1 MKNNSKTFALFGNP
15 VEHSLSPLMHNAV
28 FEKMNIDARYMAIRV
43 ENVRDILTEIKKSN
57 IHGASITIPHKT
69 AIMEYLDEISSSSV
83 RIGAVNTVTH
93 SNGKLKGN
101 NTDWTGLVLSLRES
115 IEIEGKTFAI
125 LGAGGATRAAIFGI
139 LEEGGTPIVLN
150 RTIKKGEE
158 LAKEF
163 GCEFY
168 PLTETGKIKGDCLI
182 NTTPVGMF
190 PDMEKS
196 PVSKGVLQ
204 NFRWVMDII
213 YNPLK
218 TKLLKDAK
226 EAGCSTITGVSMFVH
241 QGAEQIKIWTGL
253 QPPIEF
259 MKKVVLEKLKDET
272 S

>member
-15 VEHSLSPLMHNAV
+15 LEHSLSPLMHNAV
-28 FEKMNIDARYMAIRV
+28 FEKINIDARYMAIRV
-43 ENVRDILTEIKKSN
+43 ENVRDILAEIKKSN

-69 AIMEYLDEISSSSV
+69 AIMEYLDEISSSSFS
-83 RIGAVNTVTH
+83 IGAVNTVTH
-93 SNGKLKGN
+93 SNGKLKGD
-101 NTDWTGLVLSLRES
+101 NTDWTGFTLALRES
-115 IEIEGKTFAI
+115 IEIQGKTFAI
-125 LGAGGATRAAIFGI
+125 LGAGGAARATIFGI
-139 LEEGGTPIVLN
+139 LEEGGTPIILN

-168 PLTETGKIKGDCLI
+168 PLTEIGEIKGDCLI

-196 PVSKGVLQ
+196 PASREVLQ

-218 TKLLKDAK
+218 TKILKDAE

-253 QPPIEF
+253 QPPIDF
-259 MKKVVLEKLKDET
+259 MKKTVLEKLKNET

>member
-15 VEHSLSPLMHNAV
+15 VGHSLSPLMHNAA
-28 FEKMNIDARYMAIRV
+28 FEEMNIDARYMAMHV
-43 ENVRDILTEIKKSN
+43 ENARDILTEIKKLN

-69 AIMEYLDEISSSSV
+69 AIMGHLDEISDSSV

-93 SNGKLKGN
+93 SSGKLKGD
-101 NTDWTGLVLSLRES
+101 NTDWTGIVLALRES
-115 IEIEGKTFAI
+115 IEIGGKIFAI
-125 LGAGGATRAAIFGI
+125 LGAGGAARAAIFGI

-168 PLTETGKIKGDCLI
+168 PLTEIGKIRGDCLI

-190 PDMEKS
+190 PNMEKS
-196 PVSKGVLQ
+196 PVSRDALQ

-213 YNPLK
+213 YNPLE
-218 TKLLKDAK
+218 TKLL
-226 EAGCSTITGVSMFVH
+226 ENAGVSGCRAISGLSMFVH
-241 QGAEQIKIWTGL
+241 QGAEQLRIWTGL
-253 QPPIEF
+253 QPPIDF
-259 MKKVVLEKLKDET
+259 MKKVVLERLKNER